1 MSGYNALGTCTASFG
16 GVSGTARS
24 SDATF
29 TEYFLATATTTLA
42 FTPSTNFDGVV
53 DTVILKE
60 VARTVYGDLVTERG
74 TNLTGYDLPSY
85 TTTTDV
91 YLNFV
96 TTDGGH
102 DLTNALQSTGTVYLM
117 TETLP

>member
-1 MSGYNALGTCTASFG
+1 
-16 GVSGTARS
+16 VSGTARS

-42 FTPSTNFDGVV
+42 FTPSTDFDGVV

-60 VARTVYGDLVTERG
+60 VARTVYGDAVAERG
-74 TNLTGYDLPSY
+74 TNLTSYDMPSY
-85 TTTTDV
+85 TAVTDV

-96 TTDGGH
+96 TTDGSH
-102 DLTNALQSTGTVYLM
+102 TLADALQCTGTIFIA